1 LFHREY
7 LKRDDQYL
15 AWRTQQEE
23 NTNRMV
29 RKARD
34 KDRALAEDNG
44 VAMENGNGA
53 IDEDED
59 DEMEDED
66 EEEPH
71 GSKIIVIHPGSQNL
85 RIGFA
90 NDALPK
96 TVPMVVAR
104 KSKESESEENN
115 GEPLPKRVKRDGEV
129 PNEPEKRFGEEVE
142 SKGHNDFWCSY

>member
-1 LFHREY
+1 
-7 LKRDDQYL
+7 
-15 AWRTQQEE
+15 
-23 NTNRMV
+23 MV

-34 KDRALAEDNG
+34 KDRALAQDNG
-44 VAMENGNGA
+44 VTIEASNGTA
-53 IDEDED
+53 AVDEDED
-59 DEMEDED
+59 EEMADAD

-104 KSKESESEENN
+104 RWKESESEEDG
-115 GEPLPKRVKRDGEV
+115 GEPAPKRVKRDGEE
-129 PNEPEKRFGEEVE
+129 PSEPEKKFGDEVYMTITID
-142 SKGHNDFWCSY
+142 SFTG

>member
-1 LFHREY
+1 
-7 LKRDDQYL
+7 
-15 AWRTQQEE
+15 
-23 NTNRMV
+23 MV

-129 PNEPEKRFGEEVE
+129 PNEPEKRFGEEVKPKVTTISGAATDLSSSQPCAIPCQRILRPDYE
-142 SKGHNDFWCSY
+142 T

>member
-1 LFHREY
+1 
-7 LKRDDQYL
+7 
-15 AWRTQQEE
+15 
-23 NTNRMV
+23 MV

-34 KDRALAEDNG
+34 KDRALAQGNDIEIT
-44 VAMENGNGA
+44 NGNGA
-53 IDEDED
+53 VDDDED

-96 TVPMVVAR
+96 TVPMVIAR
-104 KSKESESEENN
+104 RWKESESEENG

-129 PNEPEKRFGEEVE
+129 PIEPEKRFGEEV
-142 SKGHNDFWCSY
+142 SQ